1 MLNFIIG
8 TFVGFMFG
16 FFIAAI
22 LAAAKRSS
30 GDDSE
35 M

>member
-8 TFVGFMFG
+8 AFAGFTFG

-22 LAAAKRSS
+22 LAAAKRSG

>member
-8 TFVGFMFG
+8 TFVGFTFG
-16 FFIAAI
+16 FFVAAI
-22 LAAAKRSS
+22 LAAAKRSD
-30 GDDSE
+30 GDDFE